1 MSTAPPELAMNP
13 NTDFL
18 AEMDGK
24 IKSIDDCVHFSD
36 LVREDPRGLGD
47 GGSAKAFNF
56 DDFKTGLATSTSFVC
71 CGNAKWVN
79 PKYTTAP
86 GVPVLKSAVVDYAN
100 KTFMEAVL
108 CVFCVV
114 VGVVV
119 VAIAVATI
127 RNL

>member
-56 DDFKTGLATSTSFVC
+56 DDFKTGLTTSTSFVC

-79 PKYTTAP
+79 PMYTTAP
-86 GVPVLKSAVVDYAN
+86 GVPVLKSAVVDYAY
-100 KTFMEAVL
+100 KMFIEAVL

>member
-18 AEMDGK
+18 AEVDGK
-24 IKSIDDCVHFSD
+24 FKAIDDCDHFSD
-36 LVREDPRGLGD
+36 LVRADPRGLGD

-79 PKYTTAP
+79 PMYTTAP

-100 KTFMEAVL
+100 KMFMEAVL